1 MLLEATELANKED
14 TELDGG
20 VDGGDTLLE
29 PGELTVVPLL
39 AVDEVLPP
47 EEPPPQLL
55 KENIRVNMQ
64 ATKVFINWFSILF
77 ITINYDLIIW
87 P

>member
-1 MLLEATELANKED
+1 MLFEATELANKVD

-20 VDGGDTLLE
+20 ADGGDTLIE
-29 PGELTVVPLL
+29 PGELTVFPLL

-47 EEPPPQLL
+47 EEPPPQPLN
-55 KENIRVNMQ
+55 EIVRVNMQ

-77 ITINYDLIIW
+77 INVKL
-87 P
+87 